1 MRKHWSQISKALIMN
16 WKIETIKKGSEI
28 YVTCETDA
36 IFVGEGYTKQ
46 EQARS
51 LHLANIIVK
60 ALNKH
65 DK

>member
-1 MRKHWSQISKALIMN
+1 MRIRLRQISKALIMN
-16 WKIETIKKGSEI
+16 WKIETRKKGSEI

-36 IFVGEGYTKQ
+36 IFVGEGYTKE
-46 EQARS
+46 EQTRS